1 MSDSN
6 NIVHKALS
14 RFIHQVK
21 RHWPRIAISA
31 LITIFFLHNATLSPW
46 DKWHFIKQLE
56 NAAYDVRLRMTMPG
70 GQDDRIV
77 IIDIDEKSLAEE
89 GRWPWPRTR
98 VAHLVD
104 LLFDKY
110 KIALLGMDVVW
121 AEPDDSSGLGTLESL
136 ATEQLAGNEEYLSVL
151 ETLRP
156 SLMNDDIFARSL
168 SNRPVVLG
176 YYFDTETSA
185 GTANISGVL
194 PQPVFTNADFKG
206 RPLNIFEA
214 SGYGANLPAIQ
225 DAAVDAGHFNPD
237 PDIDGIVRK
246 VPMLI
251 LHEDKYYASLSLAIA
266 RQLMEGTEI
275 KPVFIDGTGNDENY
289 RGMEWLQIG
298 NYQIPVDEYAR
309 SLIPYRGPKESFL
322 YISASDVLNDK
333 LPVEQLAG
341 SIALLGTSAPG
352 LLDLRSAPMQ
362 TNYPGVEI
370 HANLVAGFIDQNFKH
385 SPEWVTG
392 AEIVLL
398 LLTGLMMGLLLPL
411 MSPLIASIFTLAIL
425 AASTLLNF
433 YVWQS
438 THVVLPLASSLLLVV
453 LLYVANMSYG
463 YFIESRGKRQLA
475 GLFGQYIPPEIVTEM
490 SSAPAHFS
498 LKGESRNMT
507 VFFSD
512 VRDFTSISESLDPSD
527 LQDLM
532 NELLTPVTRTIHQ
545 HRGTID
551 KYMGDAVMAFW
562 GAPLNDPDHAR
573 HAVHAGLDIIVML
586 KDLRKE
592 FQAKGWPPL
601 RLGIGIH
608 TGVMHVGDMGSEFR
622 KAYTVMGDAV
632 NLGSRLEGITK
643 QYGVQFIVSETTKSA
658 VSDVVYR
665 ELDEVR
671 VKGKD
676 KPVKIFE
683 PLGIKDEVTSEVKS
697 ELKLYE
703 QGRKY
708 YREQQWDLAEL
719 QFLNLQKQSP
729 MTKLYS
735 VYLDRIQYF
744 RETPPDENW
753 DGVFTYKT
761 K

>member
-1 MSDSN
+1 M
-6 NIVHKALS
+6 ALS
-14 RFIHQVK
+14 
-21 RHWPRIAISA
+21 AA
-31 LITIFFLHNATLSPW
+31 ITIFFLLNASYVTQ
-46 DKWHFIKQLE
+46 WHFIKQLE
-56 NAAYDVRLRMTMPG
+56 NAAYDVRLRTTMPG

-121 AEPDDSSGLGTLESL
+121 AEPDESSGLGTLESL
-136 ATEQLAGNEEYLSVL
+136 AANQLSENREYLEVL
-151 ETLRP
+151 SSLRP
-156 SLMNDDIFARSL
+156 GLMNDDIFAQSL
-168 SNRPVVLG
+168 KNRPVVLG
-176 YYFDTETSA
+176 YYFDTETRI
-185 GTANISGVL
+185 GEANKSGKL
-194 PQPVFTNADFKG
+194 PSPVFTNADFNG
-206 RPLNIFEA
+206 RALNIFEA
-214 SGYGANLPAIQ
+214 SGFGANLSAIQ
-225 DAAVDAGHFNPD
+225 DAATDAGHFNPD
-237 PDIDGIVRK
+237 PEIDGIVRK

-251 LHEDKYYASLSLAIA
+251 LHEEQYYASLSLAIA
-266 RQLMEGTEI
+266 RQLMGGLEV
-275 KPVFIDGTGNDENY
+275 KPVFVEGTRDDESY
-289 RGMEWLQIG
+289 SGMEWLQIG

-309 SLIPYRGPKESFL
+309 SLIPYRGPKESFF
-322 YISASDVLNDK
+322 YVSASDILNDK
-333 LPVEQLAG
+333 LPIEQLSG
-341 SIALLGTSAPG
+341 RIALLGTSAPG

-370 HANLVAGFIDQNFKH
+370 HANLVAGFIDQNIKH
-385 SPEWVTG
+385 SPAWVMG

-398 LLTGLMMGLLLPL
+398 LLTGLFMGLLLPV
-411 MSPLIASIFTLAIL
+411 MSPLIASIFTLVIL
-425 AASTLLNF
+425 VLSTLLNF

-438 THVVLPLASSLLLVV
+438 SDIVLPVASSLLLIV

-475 GLFGQYIPPEIVTEM
+475 GLFGQYIPPEIVSEM
-490 SSAPAHFS
+490 SSEPAHFS

-562 GAPLNDPDHAR
+562 GAPLNDPEHAR
-573 HAVHAGLDIIVML
+573 HAVHAGLDIIGML

-643 QYGVQFIVSETTKSA
+643 QYGVQFIVSESTKT
-658 VSDVVYR
+658 VVNDVLYR

-683 PLGIKDEVTSEVKS
+683 PLGIKGEVSS
-697 ELKLYE
+697 DARDELKLYD
-703 QGRKY
+703 QARKY
-708 YREQQWDLAEL
+708 YKEQQWDLAEL

-744 RETPPDENW
+744 RKDPPGDNW